1 MINIRKIFKYLKII
15 KNKVNRLIQKI
26 IQKITEGFL
35 FETWIYSLS
44 NVAKTFY
51 ILDLMKFIMEIEIW
65 KDILTLWF
73 VFWCEL
79 LLFVNF

>member
-35 FETWIYSLS
+35 FET
-44 NVAKTFY
+44 
-51 ILDLMKFIMEIEIW
+51 
-65 KDILTLWF
+65 
-73 VFWCEL
+73 
-79 LLFVNF
+79 